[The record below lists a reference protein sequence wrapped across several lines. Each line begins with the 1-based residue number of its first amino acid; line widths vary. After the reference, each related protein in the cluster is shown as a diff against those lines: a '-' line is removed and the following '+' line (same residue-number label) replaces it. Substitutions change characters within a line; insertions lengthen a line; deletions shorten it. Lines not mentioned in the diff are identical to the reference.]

1 MARQVSVGRLD
12 RIIRELA
19 QLHKEAQDIFDAH
32 IDVVRCQNPGIP
44 FGVLK
49 GCEIANPAG
58 SKLNYIAALKIVRD
72 KITGEKS

>member
-12 RIIRELA
+12 NIIRDLER
-19 QLHKEAQDIFDAH
+19 LHKDAHDIFNAH

-49 GCEIANPAG
+49 GCEIATPAG
-58 SKLNYIAALKIVRD
+58 STLNYIAALKIVRD
-72 KITGEKS
+72 KITGEKT